1 VTGHEFKRDLSVII
15 LLFFIAP
22 LSDVQLENNRV
33 MLLKFH
39 SDSLLVID
47 SSFVGH
53 SWVGLGS
60 ILFYRYV

>member
-33 MLLKFH
+33 MLLKFY
-39 SDSLLVID
+39 SDSLLVIN

-53 SWVGLGS
+53 S
-60 ILFYRYV
+60 